1 MKKNTSYIIDLDRVI
16 GYEIPKE
23 STVETVNGVKM
34 YYDRWVMYQKTGLER
49 NKTLRTVFKL
59 KQEKSFELETHLNMA
74 EIKGYLKIDQDMVLG
89 SGLVND

>member
-23 STVETVNGVKM
+23 STVETVNGVKL

-74 EIKGYLKIDQDMVLG
+74 EIKGYLKIDRDMVLA